1 MYAFLSAGVMLILL
15 TILHG
20 VSKRQGW
27 TVFNILR
34 SVVIGLMGV
43 GLCLVTLLATGK
55 TNQLAETPWPLP
67 LMCII
72 FTVVLVVTYIPHPKP
87 LTIERLKRTAN
98 GFHNRHT

>member
-1 MYAFLSAGVMLILL
+1 MLILL

-34 SVVIGLMGV
+34 SVIIGLIGV

-55 TNQLAETPWPLP
+55 KNQLAETPWPLP

-72 FTVVLVVTYIPHPKP
+72 FTIVLVVTYIPHPKP
-87 LTIERLKRTAN
+87 LTMERLKRTAN
-98 GFHNRHT
+98 GLHHRHG

>member
-1 MYAFLSAGVMLILL
+1 MLILL

-34 SVVIGLMGV
+34 SVVIGLMGI
-43 GLCLVTLLATGK
+43 GLCLVTLLAKGK
-55 TNQLAETPWPLP
+55 PNKLAETPWPLP

-72 FTVVLVVTYIPHPKP
+72 FAVVLIVTYIPHPNP
-87 LTIERLKRTAN
+87 LTVERIKRGAVGLHT
-98 GFHNRHT
+98 RHT